1 MDVFNPLLSEVQAVA
16 CLAVQHLKAGEQLN
30 KSGNSDQSSCQEDVC
45 PIMVCCATIALRTS
59 VPTDDIRGAA
69 IYGRND
75 EKLGKIDDVIFDH
88 STGSIKYVVVDT
100 GGWFSTKKF
109 LVPPHRLQSSAEH
122 EGDFTVNVD
131 KQQIEAFPPYNES
144 ELHSE
149 EKWKD
154 YEKKFDRAWES
165 GPVQHRQGS
174 DRDITPT
181 PDEMPAQP
189 GSIGSQLTPSERAEM
204 NSRIIPA
211 GANEVNIESERGRN
225 RLAMVEIRRPSA
237 PATARKRSP
246 GMRLPARLSP
256 AQDKFEQ
263 AQLRSARPASPCNSI

>member
-1 MDVFNPLLSEVQAVA
+1 MSHYGLLRDYRFED
-16 CLAVQHLKAGEQLN
+16 LN
-30 KSGNSDQSSCQEDVC
+30 
-45 PIMVCCATIALRTS
+45 T
-59 VPTDDIRGAA
+59 TDDIRGAA
-69 IYGRND
+69 IYGRDD

-100 GGWFSTKKF
+100 GGWFSTRKF
-109 LVPPHRLQSSAEH
+109 LVPSQRLRSSTKH
-122 EGDFTVNVD
+122 DGDFTVNVD

-144 ELHSE
+144 ELHSD

-181 PDEMPAQP
+181 PSEMPAQS
-189 GSIGSQLTPSERAEM
+189 GSIGSQLTPSERAEV

-211 GANEVNIESERGRN
+211 GANEVNIESSAVGIGSRWSNFEDRLRQRRKEVTRACTTCTVSPSQESLTQER
-225 RLAMVEIRRPSA
+225 
-237 PATARKRSP
+237 K
-246 GMRLPARLSP
+246 
-256 AQDKFEQ
+256 
-263 AQLRSARPASPCNSI
+263 AS

>member
-1 MDVFNPLLSEVQAVA
+1 MSHYGLLRDYRFED
-16 CLAVQHLKAGEQLN
+16 LN
-30 KSGNSDQSSCQEDVC
+30 
-45 PIMVCCATIALRTS
+45 T
-59 VPTDDIRGAA
+59 TDDIRGAA
-69 IYGRND
+69 IYGRDD

-100 GGWFSTKKF
+100 GGWFSTRKF
-109 LVPPHRLQSSAEH
+109 LVPSQRLQSSTKH
-122 EGDFTVNVD
+122 DGDFTVNVD

-144 ELHSE
+144 ELHSD

-181 PDEMPAQP
+181 PSEMPAQS
-189 GSIGSQLTPSERAEM
+189 GSIGSQLTPSERAEV

-211 GANEVNIESERGRN
+211 GANEVNIESSAVGIGSRWSNFEDRLRQRRKEVTRACTTCTVSPSQESLTQER
-225 RLAMVEIRRPSA
+225 
-237 PATARKRSP
+237 K
-246 GMRLPARLSP
+246 
-256 AQDKFEQ
+256 
-263 AQLRSARPASPCNSI
+263 AS